1 MKKIQIISTALIGLT
16 LAACNGGGGS
26 NSSSS
31 NASSTSNTPIES
43 SGLPQKSSNSTV
55 NNVVPVTVD
64 GGPSGNSP
72 YNTPFVSVTVCSVSN
87 PTNCQTIDHIILDT
101 GSMGLRIF
109 ANKLN
114 SNLNLTN
121 ENVNGSPTAECTLFG
136 SGYDWG
142 SIAMANVQM
151 GSEVATNIPI
161 QIINDPTIPGVP
173 SNCSNQGA
181 YNDLGGANGII
192 GVNPLPY
199 DNGTYYSCSGSS
211 CSINSDINTN
221 QQVVSPVYM
230 FANDNNGVIVQLP
243 NVPSGGSVS
252 LSGTLTFGIGTE
264 QNNQLTAQNVF
275 TSNGTAQDGSFTTN
289 YDSGSYDS
297 IFDTGSTE
305 LFFDTPANSPAL
317 AVCQSLSGFYCPTS
331 TTTINTQIS
340 SLNGSNAINYSYN
353 IINVE
358 NYLNSNLNTEA
369 IPNAAAEGGDNFFI
383 WGLPFFYG
391 KKVFSAFTGANAGG
405 TTGPYFAF

>member
-1 MKKIQIISTALIGLT
+1 
-16 LAACNGGGGS
+16 
-26 NSSSS
+26 
-31 NASSTSNTPIES
+31 
-43 SGLPQKSSNSTV
+43 
-55 NNVVPVTVD
+55 
-64 GGPSGNSP
+64 
-72 YNTPFVSVTVCSVSN
+72 
-87 PTNCQTIDHIILDT
+87 
-101 GSMGLRIF
+101 MGLRIF

-211 CSINSDINTN
+211 CSINSNINTN

-243 NVPSGGSVS
+243 NVPSGGSSS

-289 YDSGSYDS
+289 YDNGSYDS

-331 TTTINTQIS
+331 TTAINTQIS

-358 NYLNSNLNTEA
+358 NYLNSYPNTEA

-405 TTGPYFAF
+405 ATGPYFAF

>member
-55 NNVVPVTVD
+55 SNVVPVTVD

-72 YNTPFVSVTVCSVSN
+72 YNTPFVSVTVCSVNN
-87 PTNCQTIDHIILDT
+87 PTSCQTIDHIILDT

-114 SNLNLTN
+114 SNLHLTN

-151 GSEVATNIPI
+151 GSEIATNIPI

-211 CSINSDINTN
+211 CSINSK
-221 QQVVSPVYM
+221 Y
-230 FANDNNGVIVQLP
+230 
-243 NVPSGGSVS
+243 
-252 LSGTLTFGIGTE
+252 
-264 QNNQLTAQNVF
+264 
-275 TSNGTAQDGSFTTN
+275 
-289 YDSGSYDS
+289 
-297 IFDTGSTE
+297 
-305 LFFDTPANSPAL
+305 
-317 AVCQSLSGFYCPTS
+317 
-331 TTTINTQIS
+331 
-340 SLNGSNAINYSYN
+340 
-353 IINVE
+353 
-358 NYLNSNLNTEA
+358 
-369 IPNAAAEGGDNFFI
+369 
-383 WGLPFFYG
+383 
-391 KKVFSAFTGANAGG
+391 
-405 TTGPYFAF
+405 